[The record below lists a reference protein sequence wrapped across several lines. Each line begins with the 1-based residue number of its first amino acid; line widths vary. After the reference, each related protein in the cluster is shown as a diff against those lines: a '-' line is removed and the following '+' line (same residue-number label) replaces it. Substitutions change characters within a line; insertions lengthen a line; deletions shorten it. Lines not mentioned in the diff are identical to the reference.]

1 MKIDI
6 REGNKIT
13 NYIQVYAPCNDSY
26 SEEEEDSFFGE
37 YLDTINYQPDKEN
50 LCVMGDFNSRVV
62 EWRTLWRKHLG
73 PHSDHRT
80 ACNYNSNHVS
90 EHNHITNTFS
100 SNRATQIYT
109 WYKWNINTYLK

>member
-1 MKIDI
+1 MWSRVNREQRAAHGVGFIISPYKAKDLVTTELISERLMKIDI

-50 LCVMGDFNSRVV
+50 LCVMGDFNSRVG
-62 EWRTLWRKHLG
+62 K
-73 PHSDHRT
+73 
-80 ACNYNSNHVS
+80 
-90 EHNHITNTFS
+90 
-100 SNRATQIYT
+100 
-109 WYKWNINTYLK
+109 